1 MKGEQILRT
10 NAISDIVEIH
20 EPPVSVHLERLSMA
34 MSLETLLVF
43 LKGQGRLYMEKNW
56 PE

>member
-10 NAISDIVEIH
+10 SAISDIVEIH